1 MLVHAQR
8 DVFPEN
14 FYIFAF
20 LGPKD
25 HKTAMSK
32 VRTIVWCSKFYQN
45 DFRDKAKAPRRE
57 ALASYNSSNS
67 MKSFKIFISC
77 EICPADHFKVG
88 EKGLQIKGS
97 FLAICNFV
105 LSFSISNLVL

>member
-1 MLVHAQR
+1 MILPFKVTKSHQ
-8 DVFPEN
+8 
-14 FYIFAF
+14 
-20 LGPKD
+20 K
-25 HKTAMSK
+25 AMSK
-32 VRTIVWCSKFYQN
+32 VRTIVCCSKFYQN
-45 DFRDKAKAPRRE
+45 DFRDKAKAPQRE

-97 FLAICNFV
+97 FLTICNLV

>member
-1 MLVHAQR
+1 
-8 DVFPEN
+8 
-14 FYIFAF
+14 
-20 LGPKD
+20 
-25 HKTAMSK
+25 MSK
-32 VRTIVWCSKFYQN
+32 VGTIVCCSKFYQN

-77 EICPADHFKVG
+77 EICPADHFKV
-88 EKGLQIKGS
+88 KGS
-97 FLAICNFV
+97 FLTICNLV

>member
-14 FYIFAF
+14 LYIFAF

-32 VRTIVWCSKFYQN
+32 VRTIVCCSKY
-45 DFRDKAKAPRRE
+45 
-57 ALASYNSSNS
+57 
-67 MKSFKIFISC
+67 
-77 EICPADHFKVG
+77 
-88 EKGLQIKGS
+88 
-97 FLAICNFV
+97 
-105 LSFSISNLVL
+105 